1 MIRRIEIMTVL
12 AIIMVLGLSNKVY
25 ADTEQ
30 SSDPAPA
37 LHGYCGDTKDADP
50 EGHNAT
56 YVCSD
61 EDGDGAYDTLRITGT
76 GRMGDLQKELEDPTA
91 NDRYYFYAHPKN
103 IEIVYIDGVSNVAG
117 MGSSHAETFVL
128 GPSVTSI
135 DRYGMYSSKVKTI
148 RSSNLKTIGEYA
160 LGLSALEHY
169 DIPDT
174 VTEISNHAFYAS
186 RSLKEVTIGK
196 NVTSIGADAFDTCI
210 ALEYIKIPGNVK
222 TIDHL
227 AFFRCSSLKK
237 IDFEYGLEETYGDIL
252 HSCDSITEVILPES
266 LKQLYNGFSS
276 MKNVTYIYVPGSVKE
291 PQFFIAE
298 HCASLKKITL
308 GEGVTKLNGIASYC
322 DILEEINFPGSINEF
337 SMNKRI
343 YSCPHI
349 KTVGPVKGY
358 NINYG
363 WTKSIPQ
370 YAFRDIE
377 TIESVVFADTITEIG
392 VSTFSNCSNLKH
404 INFPDSIQTVG
415 GNAFT
420 DCCLLE
426 GLEVSNNSHLKT
438 ISGAAFKNCEALTSF
453 HFPEGME
460 SLADYAFYGCCE
472 LNDIYIPDSL
482 TRCEQ
487 YTFNGCAEL
496 KTLGPAGDGNS
507 YNVTLGSKTRLPNLL
522 MAHNEFLESAVLPET
537 LTDISSSVFWG
548 CTELKTVNIPP
559 NIKKIGSSAFSGCQK
574 LESITIPE
582 GVIDIESSAFYG
594 CDSLNSITF
603 PLSLRKLGSWVV
615 PDKKGF
621 DIYGYDNSPSDY
633 HYYDSYYNY
642 HSLGKTCRIIF
653 SDSHTGTKYYDLY
666 IPENGTIDSFPELQS
681 PGPEYVFQ
689 CWTMWGT
696 TVVEAGYNVGN
707 QTQISLYAKWYVN
720 GVPEYDPNASVTQ
733 NNNNNKNS
741 NINNEQNNNDSTEDN
756 NSNDNYIEVNYTANV
771 GNDNYKVT
779 SVSGSNKCSV
789 AYTGCD
795 NKVKNAT
802 VSDTVIINGNTC
814 TVTEIS
820 SYAFYGCKK
829 LNKITVGKNIKTIRS
844 NAFYGCK
851 KNVKI
856 VIKSKKLTKKN
867 IGSGAFNGLS
877 KKAVIVVPKSKYKA
891 YKKLFKSKGFKG
903 KVKK

>member
-1 MIRRIEIMTVL
+1 MMRRIEIII
-12 AIIMVLGLSNKVY
+12 AITLIMVFMCSNKAFAVP
-25 ADTEQ
+25 DQ
-30 SSDPAPA
+30 STDPAPA
-37 LHGYCGDTKDADP
+37 LHGYCGDTKDIDL
-50 EGHNAT
+50 EGHNAA

-76 GRMGDLQKELEDPTA
+76 GRMGELQKELEDPTA
-91 NDRYYFYAHPKN
+91 TNKYYYYEHPRN
-103 IEIVYIDGVSNVAG
+103 IEIVYIDGVCNVAG
-117 MGSSHAETFVL
+117 MNGSHAETFVL
-128 GPSVTSI
+128 GDSVTSI
-135 DRYGMYSSKVKTI
+135 DDSAMYSAKVKTI
-148 RSSNLKTIGEYA
+148 IASNLKKIGKKA
-160 LGLSALEHY
+160 LALSSLEQY

-174 VTEISNHAFYAS
+174 VTEVDSEAFYACNQ
-186 RSLKEVTIGK
+186 LKKVTIGNNVK
-196 NVTSIGADAFDTCI
+196 NIGASAFSTCTK
-210 ALEYIKIPGNVK
+210 LEYIKIPSNVK
-222 TIDHL
+222 TIGHL
-227 AFFRCSSLKK
+227 AFYRCSSLQK

-252 HSCDSITEVILPES
+252 NNCESITEVILPDS

-276 MKNVTYIYVPGSVKE
+276 MENVTYIYVPGSVKE
-291 PQFFIAE
+291 LQYFIASS
-298 HCASLKKITL
+298 CPSLKRITL
-308 GEGVTKLNGIASYC
+308 GNGVAKLNGIASHC
-322 DILEEINFPGSINEF
+322 DILDEINLPGSINEF
-337 SMNKRI
+337 TMNKQI
-343 YSCPHI
+343 YDCPHI

-377 TIESVVFADTITEIG
+377 TIESVVFADTLTEIG

-415 GNAFT
+415 GSAFT

-426 GLEVSNNSHLKT
+426 GIEVGKNSHLKT
-438 ISGAAFKNCEALTSF
+438 ISNGAFKNCEALTSF

-487 YTFNGCAEL
+487 YTFKGCVEI

-537 LTDISSSVFWG
+537 LTEISSSVFWG
-548 CTELKTVNIPP
+548 CTELRTVNIPP
-559 NIKKIGSSAFSGCQK
+559 NVKKIESSAFSGCK
-574 LESITIPE
+574 NLESITIPE
-582 GVIDIESSAFYG
+582 GVIDIEGSVFYG
-594 CDSLNSITF
+594 CFGLDSITF

-642 HSLGKTCRIIF
+642 HSLGKTCRVIF

-666 IPENGTIDSFPELQS
+666 VPINGTIDSFPELQS

-720 GVPEYDPNASVTQ
+720 GVPEYDPSAKDKQSNNQ
-733 NNNNNKNS
+733 NNNSNNNANKN
-741 NINNEQNNNDSTEDN
+741 NNSSDN
-756 NSNDNYIEVNYTANV
+756 NSNNSNIGVNYTASV
-771 GNDNYKVT
+771 GNNNYKVI
-779 SVSGSNKCSV
+779 SVSGTNKCNVS
-789 AYTGCD
+789 YTGCKT
-795 NKVKNAT
+795 KVKNASVGDT
-802 VSDTVIINGNTC
+802 VSINGNAC
-814 TVTEIS
+814 TITEIG
-820 SYAFYGCKK
+820 SYAFYGCTK
-829 LNKITVGKNIKTIRS
+829 LKKITIGKNVKSIRY

-856 VIKSKKLTKKN
+856 IIKTKKLSKKTVD
-867 IGSGAFNGLS
+867 SGAFNGLS
-877 KKAVIVVPKSKYKA
+877 KKTVIIVPKSKYKT